1 MSCFG
6 GLMKEYDRVS
16 LDRFDGRNLQSTVY
30 FLSHLHED
38 HTKGLGVP
46 ILFKRLKSNKDI
58 FLYCSEVTQVLLL
71 ASQKYRHLKPYI
83 KSLPINTPTMI
94 EIPDPLYEHNTTIT
108 VTLLPA
114 FHCPGSVMFLL
125 EGDEGTVLYTGDFRW
140 EHFHMEHMHHLR
152 SGEGVKKIK
161 SLYID
166 TTFCTPD
173 TLHIPSRHHCIDA
186 VYELVREWTLLSP
199 QHVVY
204 IYLRAQYGHEPLL
217 NAVAA
222 RLNKKVHVS
231 GHKFE
236 VYENIIEFAGNFTNK
251 GRGTQIHAC
260 DKNCTVEVDGSIIS
274 CKDQHDPDKVLVILP
289 TTMYFTQYQHIT
301 LDKMIK
307 KMGDN
312 FYRACYS
319 FHSSYTEVKDLL
331 SYLKPDAVFSNV
343 KTLADAT
350 LAETQQR
357 LTEMLSDCKNSESAD
372 VDVAMETK
380 ELGTLKTVGRKAAQK
395 RKTRVSTSESE
406 SLDFGTPVK
415 QTRQSL
421 SQPESPSPSVTARRG
436 KGRGRGRG
444 KAESQGTVATR
455 RSTRRSAVAA
465 ASLESEEVSPP
476 SETTPKKKG
485 KTVDRSPTP
494 DLFPTPMKSEHSEI
508 SEPHSS
514 YDGSFRSDS
523 ELDLLSSQ
531 KSLQQTSEVPSWSV
545 GSFLAAV
552 SSSSEDDTT
561 AHRVCVLDDDEQGDE
576 DFEDVSQVDG
586 LVEDDE
592 EELDLEAIN
601 TMSEAIA
608 EKTTETQSSDSA
620 NGASPNIA
628 VERIETDDSIKV
640 NLGKAEPDS
649 DATGQK
655 IEETVKD
662 DQILEIEQNIKEHV
676 ASSSNE
682 EITKRTQ
689 KQKKKCDGKNEDG
702 YENRETTEH
711 GLDKPSEVNATGA
724 SGKSK
729 TNDVLSDKKAETL
742 EQMNEYS
749 CDLFTDENHSIANN
763 SEHKVKDTLV
773 ITAVSDYDNGNMK
786 PNEGNNSGKIEIQNS
801 SESST
806 QELTPNLTLHCSENS
821 AITIS
826 SGVSTLSQKINSPGQ
841 LEDDNAII
849 INIESD
855 SQDSVDGIDKN
866 ESDNI
871 NKEVTV
877 VNVVTEAE
885 SREKDDASNKK
896 EVARISK
903 KIESNDVPTGIV
915 EVKEAAES
923 LTVTIDV
930 RPDQDGGNALNV
942 DLENSKDNG
951 VELVNLEKDESTVPL
966 EVSLQESASDD
977 LKHKVDDVAN
987 EKEIKE
993 NLKEKEIKEEK
1004 QDDDAVIEI
1013 VDLTGDDFGVD
1024 RHAINTPLSGK
1035 KPIKISFGK
1044 SKDQIMKA
1052 KQAKETN
1059 KKIVVEEVIESSDS
1073 DTEWLSCSRGKET
1086 DAKKPSLKRT
1096 RRKDK
1101 HYYKEKQHSKKS
1113 EQMEETAKVLT
1124 EEEVR
1129 KQKEIEELKEIER
1142 QAVGFMLET
1151 DSESDIESSDPESP
1165 PSQALYDDYVEL
1177 SSGDDGEKDG
1187 GVGGNSN
1194 SRNGRSGLDR
1204 SGTSGDHGSNNGT
1217 NSGDGGWLN
1226 TKRCGGNQT
1235 RNSENYV
1242 ENVHVSEV
1250 SPNTSDNV
1258 DEGLQDTD
1266 VALMAGLIEPC
1277 YDASSVME
1285 STINEKTP
1293 FKENINKQPEDT
1305 NVVNDN
1311 AETIQNETIA
1321 SPLND
1326 FKQSHDEN
1334 VNEEISTSA
1343 HSEFEEIN
1351 TVSIPGFGDIPESD
1365 IVQENIEIENM
1376 VEDNSLCES
1385 LVQHTGEISRNGKDA
1400 LSESEN
1406 TQNAVVHG
1414 DEVNLIPNIDKAK
1427 TDEKVTEEDNQ
1438 NVAAVIDDE
1447 NITDKETVL
1456 ETIENKKE
1464 TSPLVSKINEAR
1476 ESSDVVEVDACDDKQ
1491 QEKQSK
1497 TGKKWSSLQMVKQIE
1512 KQNIIEK
1519 ECSSIDKILEDQS
1532 CFDPSQPLPPG
1543 MEELPPL
1550 VSKNAQKSNAIE
1562 QFHDSFFNFKKIEKK
1577 NAAMAAQENN
1587 PVDDDNGNKEAKD
1600 AEQWERNVDED
1611 DDVIVVEMDLDIGNE
1626 SERSRKKKIN
1636 RSRSK
1641 SRSSYSRSRSR
1652 SRGKYRRRYSRSR
1665 SRNRY
1670 RDRSGSE
1677 SSSEMG
1683 ISRTRRSRREQ
1694 TKSGEYNKQ
1703 SRSGN
1708 EERYQRT
1715 STDISDKPNWS
1726 SIYRGHFCKKRKL
1739 YINKINSKH
1748 KSLQRYGKYSK
1759 TFQSD
1764 YEYQNTNK
1772 NQTNTAPGLN
1782 RFPPKQNRAQRPS
1795 ESTYNQHQF
1804 GPTPQDNIQQNESP
1818 LSIQYYMQHPPP
1830 SGNPLPN
1837 HESVSQGMYSEQQNR
1852 PFPAS
1857 SNITAPANFD
1867 ISKLKATILSLT
1879 GLASSSASAAS
1890 AVPIATS
1897 EKFTKETWGLNK
1909 AEKVNPAAKTNI
1921 FNKFKCSFRPLEAG
1935 QEGMVE
1941 DMKESS
1947 YITKT
1952 STLFTGPLVSPVVTE
1967 AHTVAGA
1974 INVSGLTESL
1984 PQLINQLQSV
1994 QKLIENVKQGESHTP
2009 RSQTYGDRPYDQRD
2023 PHYED
2028 RAYDRREPYFGRE
2041 YHHGPEIE
2049 RFEGIRR
2056 DRPHY
2061 PPDPYERSRRPEEYD
2076 RPQPYGEPRSYG
2088 QSREYDTFGPE
2099 PRLRDHNSRY
2109 PESDPYYADRYP
2121 PESAVPDRYNPIAPP
2136 FGPGN
2141 PPPPTRPLPL
2151 RDDPYAPS
2159 RPLPL
2164 RGDPYPPPPRR
2175 GDPGYSQHYGVG
2187 ERDPYYR

>member
-1 MSCFG
+1 MPRKKKAGQFTCV
-6 GLMKEYDRVS
+6 M
-16 LDRFDGRNLQSTVY
+16 
-30 FLSHLHED
+30 LSD
-38 HTKGLGVP
+38 
-46 ILFKRLKSNKDI
+46 
-58 FLYCSEVTQVLLL
+58 
-71 ASQKYRHLKPYI
+71 
-83 KSLPINTPTMI
+83 
-94 EIPDPLYEHNTTIT
+94 
-108 VTLLPA
+108 
-114 FHCPGSVMFLL
+114 
-125 EGDEGTVLYTGDFRW
+125 
-140 EHFHMEHMHHLR
+140 
-152 SGEGVKKIK
+152 
-161 SLYID
+161 
-166 TTFCTPD
+166 
-173 TLHIPSRHHCIDA
+173 RHHCIDA

-350 LAETQQR
+350 LAE
-357 LTEMLSDCKNSESAD
+357 NSESAD

-465 ASLESEEVSPP
+465 ASL
-476 SETTPKKKG
+476 
-485 KTVDRSPTP
+485 D
-494 DLFPTPMKSEHSEI
+494 
-508 SEPHSS
+508 
-514 YDGSFRSDS
+514 
-523 ELDLLSSQ
+523 
-531 KSLQQTSEVPSWSV
+531 EVPSWSV

-576 DFEDVSQVDG
+576 DFEDVSQ
-586 LVEDDE
+586 
-592 EELDLEAIN
+592 N

-628 VERIETDDSIKV
+628 VERIETDDSIK
-640 NLGKAEPDS
+640 
-649 DATGQK
+649 
-655 IEETVKD
+655 
-662 DQILEIEQNIKEHV
+662 
-676 ASSSNE
+676 
-682 EITKRTQ
+682 
-689 KQKKKCDGKNEDG
+689 
-702 YENRETTEH
+702 TTEH

-773 ITAVSDYDNGNMK
+773 ITAVSDYDN
-786 PNEGNNSGKIEIQNS
+786 
-801 SESST
+801 
-806 QELTPNLTLHCSENS
+806 
-821 AITIS
+821 
-826 SGVSTLSQKINSPGQ
+826 
-841 LEDDNAII
+841 
-849 INIESD
+849 
-855 SQDSVDGIDKN
+855 
-866 ESDNI
+866 
-871 NKEVTV
+871 
-877 VNVVTEAE
+877 
-885 SREKDDASNKK
+885 
-896 EVARISK
+896 
-903 KIESNDVPTGIV
+903 GIV

-1204 SGTSGDHGSNNGT
+1204 SG
-1217 NSGDGGWLN
+1217 
-1226 TKRCGGNQT
+1226 
-1235 RNSENYV
+1235 
-1242 ENVHVSEV
+1242 
-1250 SPNTSDNV
+1250 
-1258 DEGLQDTD
+1258 
-1266 VALMAGLIEPC
+1266 
-1277 YDASSVME
+1277 
-1285 STINEKTP
+1285 
-1293 FKENINKQPEDT
+1293 
-1305 NVVNDN
+1305 
-1311 AETIQNETIA
+1311 
-1321 SPLND
+1321 
-1326 FKQSHDEN
+1326 
-1334 VNEEISTSA
+1334 
-1343 HSEFEEIN
+1343 
-1351 TVSIPGFGDIPESD
+1351 FGDIPESD

-1497 TGKKWSSLQMVKQIE
+1497 TGKKWSSLQM
-1512 KQNIIEK
+1512 
-1519 ECSSIDKILEDQS
+1519 
-1532 CFDPSQPLPPG
+1532 
-1543 MEELPPL
+1543 
-1550 VSKNAQKSNAIE
+1550 
-1562 QFHDSFFNFKKIEKK
+1562 IEKK

-1636 RSRSK
+1636 RIGAGLEVEESIEGDTLEVEVETDIEIVRALK
-1641 SRSSYSRSRSR
+1641 VVQKWEYQEQEEAE
-1652 SRGKYRRRYSRSR
+1652 GNK
-1665 SRNRY
+1665 RNQENTTSNQEVETKKDIR
-1670 RDRSGSE
+1670 E
-1677 SSSEMG
+1677 QAL
-1683 ISRTRRSRREQ
+1683 IFQTSRTGQAYIE
-1694 TKSGEYNKQ
+1694 
-1703 SRSGN
+1703 
-1708 EERYQRT
+1708 
-1715 STDISDKPNWS
+1715 DIS
-1726 SIYRGHFCKKRKL
+1726 
-1739 YINKINSKH
+1739 
-1748 KSLQRYGKYSK
+1748 
-1759 TFQSD
+1759 
-1764 YEYQNTNK
+1764 
-1772 NQTNTAPGLN
+1772 
-1782 RFPPKQNRAQRPS
+1782 
-1795 ESTYNQHQF
+1795 
-1804 GPTPQDNIQQNESP
+1804 
-1818 LSIQYYMQHPPP
+1818 
-1830 SGNPLPN
+1830 
-1837 HESVSQGMYSEQQNR
+1837 
-1852 PFPAS
+1852 
-1857 SNITAPANFD
+1857 
-1867 ISKLKATILSLT
+1867 
-1879 GLASSSASAAS
+1879 
-1890 AVPIATS
+1890 
-1897 EKFTKETWGLNK
+1897 
-1909 AEKVNPAAKTNI
+1909 
-1921 FNKFKCSFRPLEAG
+1921 
-1935 QEGMVE
+1935 
-1941 DMKESS
+1941 
-1947 YITKT
+1947 
-1952 STLFTGPLVSPVVTE
+1952 
-1967 AHTVAGA
+1967 
-1974 INVSGLTESL
+1974 
-1984 PQLINQLQSV
+1984 SV